1 MLAGAHTAGLRF
13 YTCRPYWVLNSQSE
27 YQERREVAVLAVIDK
42 KAPVQ
47 EQNWSQSEGHSPQ
60 PPHKK
65 RLSAAS
71 FILTF
76 LIMGLFWVVFS
87 GKFDLFHIA
96 LGIASCLI
104 VAALSADLLFPEE
117 IKPDLILCW
126 LRFAGYIP
134 WLMYQIFR
142 ANLHVLYLT
151 FHPRMMDLI
160 DPKII
165 EFNTKL
171 KSDVSR
177 TTFANSITL
186 TPGTITVSVSVLGK
200 LAVHCIDEK
209 SGRDLPGDMESRIA
223 RVFEE

>member
-1 MLAGAHTAGLRF
+1 M
-13 YTCRPYWVLNSQSE
+13 
-27 YQERREVAVLAVIDK
+27 AVIEENT
-42 KAPVQ
+42 PVQ
-47 EQNWSQSEGHSPQ
+47 QQDGPQPEGHSPQ
-60 PPHKK
+60 IPPRK
-65 RLSAAS
+65 RLTAAS

-104 VAALSADLLFPEE
+104 VSTLSADLLFPEK
-117 IKPDLILCW
+117 IKPGLILCW

-151 FHPRMMDLI
+151 FHPRMMALI

-171 KSDVSR
+171 KNDVSR

-200 LAVHCIDEK
+200 IAVHCIDEK
-209 SGRDLPGDMESRIA
+209 SGRDLPGEMESRIA
-223 RVFEE
+223 KVFEE

>member
-1 MLAGAHTAGLRF
+1 
-13 YTCRPYWVLNSQSE
+13 
-27 YQERREVAVLAVIDK
+27 VAVLAVIEE

-47 EQNWSQSEGHSPQ
+47 DQDWIRSEDR
-60 PPHKK
+60 PPHKIPKK
-65 RLSAAS
+65 RLTLAP

-87 GKFDLFHIA
+87 GKFDLFHIS

-104 VAALSADLLFPEE
+104 VAALSADLLFPEK

-134 WLMYQIFR
+134 WLLYQIFR

-151 FHPRMMDLI
+151 FHPRMMELI

-165 EFNTKL
+165 EFNTTL

-200 LAVHCIDEK
+200 FAVHCIDEK
-209 SGRDLPGDMESRIA
+209 SGQDLPGEMESRIA
-223 RVFEE
+223 TVFQE

>member
-1 MLAGAHTAGLRF
+1 M
-13 YTCRPYWVLNSQSE
+13 
-27 YQERREVAVLAVIDK
+27 AVIDT
-42 KAPVQ
+42 KAPAQ
-47 EQNWSQSEGHSPQ
+47 EQDGPQPKGHSAKT
-60 PPHKK
+60 PPKK
-65 RLSAAS
+65 RLSAAP

-76 LIMGLFWVVFS
+76 LITGLFWVVFS
-87 GKFDLFHIA
+87 GRFDLFHIA

-104 VAALSADLLFPEE
+104 VAALSADLLFPER
-117 IKPDLILCW
+117 IKPGLILCW

-151 FHPRMMDLI
+151 FHPRMMELI

-186 TPGTITVSVSVLGK
+186 TPGTITVNVTVMGK

-209 SGRDLPGDMESRIA
+209 SGRDLPGEMESRIA
-223 RVFEE
+223 KVFEE

>member
-1 MLAGAHTAGLRF
+1 
-13 YTCRPYWVLNSQSE
+13 
-27 YQERREVAVLAVIDK
+27 VAVLAVFEK
-42 KAPVQ
+42 KASVQ
-47 EQNWSQSEGHSPQ
+47 DQYRNQSENRPSLKPT
-60 PPHKK
+60 KK
-65 RLSAAS
+65 RFAAVP

-76 LIMGLFWVVFS
+76 LIMGFFWAVFS

-96 LGIASCLI
+96 LGIGSCLI
-104 VAALSADLLFPEE
+104 VAALSADLLFPSK

-151 FHPRMMDLI
+151 FHPRMMELI

-200 LAVHCIDEK
+200 LGVHCIDEK
-209 SGRDLPGDMESRIA
+209 SGRDLPGEMELRIA
-223 RVFEE
+223 KVFKE

>member
-1 MLAGAHTAGLRF
+1 LFPAADFRF
-13 YTCRPYWVLNSQSE
+13 LSPAKTRSFRIRNPKIKK
-27 YQERREVAVLAVIDK
+27 REVAVLAVVKKNASVQDK
-42 KAPVQ
+42 HW
-47 EQNWSQSEGHSPQ
+47 NQSENRPANK
-60 PPHKK
+60 PAIK
-65 RLSAAS
+65 RFAVAP

-76 LIMGLFWVVFS
+76 FIMGFFWVVFS
-87 GKFDLFHIA
+87 GKFDRFHII
-96 LGIASCLI
+96 LGIGSCLI
-104 VAALSADLLFPEE
+104 VAALSADLLFPEK

-126 LRFAGYIP
+126 LRFVGYIP
-134 WLMYQIFR
+134 WLLYQIFR

-151 FHPRMMDLI
+151 FHPRMMELI

-171 KSDVSR
+171 KSEVSR

-200 LAVHCIDEK
+200 LAVHCIDEQ
-209 SGRDLPGDMESRIA
+209 SGRDLPGEMELRIA